1 MKIAFHSNQL
11 CERGTE
17 IALYDYAHFNETILS
32 NESVILANGT
42 SKNNTVSAMEK
53 FRKRFTVYLYSDFNE
68 VDSILSNEGVDVLYA
83 IKSGKID
90 NVVSNKV
97 KTVVHCVFNP
107 SEPHGDVYA
116 SISQRLNQRFG
127 VAIPVVPHMAYL
139 PDYTGNLREELGIP
153 SNAVV
158 FGRYGGLDMFDIG
171 FVHETINYIVNNREN
186 IYFLFM
192 NTKPFY
198 RSWLRRSHKH
208 IIHLPS
214 TVSLERKVQFINSC
228 DAMLHARS
236 GGETFGLAVAEFSIK
251 NKPIITW
258 GPGQNI
264 IAGRYYDDAHLD
276 MLGDKAIV
284 YSNADELHNILMNFD
299 TTIMSTKK
307 WDMYSESYSPEVVMR
322 NFENV
327 FLGG

>member
-1 MKIAFHSNQL
+1 MA
-11 CERGTE
+11 
-17 IALYDYAHFNETILS
+17 
-32 NESVILANGT
+32 
-42 SKNNTVSAMEK
+42 
-53 FRKRFTVYLYSDFNE
+53 DFKLE
-68 VDSILSNEGVDVLYA
+68 VTDSG
-83 IKSGKID
+83 
-90 NVVSNKV
+90 
-97 KTVVHCVFNP
+97 
-107 SEPHGDVYA
+107 
-116 SISQRLNQRFG
+116 
-127 VAIPVVPHMAYL
+127 
-139 PDYTGNLREELGIP
+139 
-153 SNAVV
+153 
-158 FGRYGGLDMFDIG
+158 
-171 FVHETINYIVNNREN
+171 
-186 IYFLFM
+186 
-192 NTKPFY
+192 
-198 RSWLRRSHKH
+198 
-208 IIHLPS
+208 
-214 TVSLERKVQFINSC
+214 NSC

>member
-251 NKPIITW
+251 
-258 GPGQNI
+258 
-264 IAGRYYDDAHLD
+264 
-276 MLGDKAIV
+276 KAP
-284 YSNADELHNILMNFD
+284 S
-299 TTIMSTKK
+299 
-307 WDMYSESYSPEVVMR
+307 
-322 NFENV
+322 
-327 FLGG
+327 